1 METQAGDRSVA
12 DGKYFIKILVFYA
25 EKCLADQKK
34 SSTLNN
40 RYNTFRCQFDTKFPE
55 ETILRKERKYM
66 TYEEFLSG
74 LEKAIFVQRREEETI
89 KRVQVLKNNGVQL
102 DGFSCVME
110 GHREQPTVYV
120 NHYFREDVTKE
131 DLCTLAAMVLK
142 IQRDSMLHQT
152 GDFEMLLDYEKMK
165 KRIYC
170 RLISRNK
177 NEDLLKTVPWIPWM
191 DLAIVF
197 YMEIPGKLIKNATA
211 LIRTAHME
219 RWKITEDQLF
229 ERAKK
234 NLQRRGFRMVAMTEF
249 LGDQVEC
256 PDAEMY
262 ILNTKKPEFGA
273 AVFVDS
279 QVRRICA
286 RQIGGS
292 YYILPSSIHEL
303 ILLPD
308 KVDYE
313 RKELDELVRQVN
325 SQCVEAE
332 DFLSDHAY
340 YYNAQKDRIEF

>member
-1 METQAGDRSVA
+1 
-12 DGKYFIKILVFYA
+12 
-25 EKCLADQKK
+25 
-34 SSTLNN
+34 
-40 RYNTFRCQFDTKFPE
+40 
-55 ETILRKERKYM
+55 M

-197 YMEIPGKLIKNATA
+197 YMEIPGKLIK
-211 LIRTAHME
+211 M
-219 RWKITEDQLF
+219 
-229 ERAKK
+229 
-234 NLQRRGFRMVAMTEF
+234 
-249 LGDQVEC
+249 
-256 PDAEMY
+256 P
-262 ILNTKKPEFGA
+262 
-273 AVFVDS
+273 
-279 QVRRICA
+279 
-286 RQIGGS
+286 
-292 YYILPSSIHEL
+292 LP
-303 ILLPD
+303 
-308 KVDYE
+308 
-313 RKELDELVRQVN
+313 
-325 SQCVEAE
+325 
-332 DFLSDHAY
+332 
-340 YYNAQKDRIEF
+340 

>member
-197 YMEIPGKLIKNATA
+197 
-211 LIRTAHME
+211 
-219 RWKITEDQLF
+219 
-229 ERAKK
+229 
-234 NLQRRGFRMVAMTEF
+234 
-249 LGDQVEC
+249 
-256 PDAEMY
+256 
-262 ILNTKKPEFGA
+262 
-273 AVFVDS
+273 
-279 QVRRICA
+279 
-286 RQIGGS
+286 
-292 YYILPSSIHEL
+292 
-303 ILLPD
+303 
-308 KVDYE
+308 
-313 RKELDELVRQVN
+313 
-325 SQCVEAE
+325 
-332 DFLSDHAY
+332 
-340 YYNAQKDRIEF
+340 

>member
-1 METQAGDRSVA
+1 
-12 DGKYFIKILVFYA
+12 
-25 EKCLADQKK
+25 
-34 SSTLNN
+34 
-40 RYNTFRCQFDTKFPE
+40 
-55 ETILRKERKYM
+55 M

-197 YMEIPGKLIKNATA
+197 YIEIPGKLIKNATA
-211 LIRTAHME
+211 LLRTACTNGVMIWALS
-219 RWKITEDQLF
+219 RQPARRNCSTGEDAGYPRQDGKTPWSF
-229 ERAKK
+229 T
-234 NLQRRGFRMVAMTEF
+234 VA
-249 LGDQVEC
+249 
-256 PDAEMY
+256 
-262 ILNTKKPEFGA
+262 
-273 AVFVDS
+273 
-279 QVRRICA
+279 
-286 RQIGGS
+286 
-292 YYILPSSIHEL
+292 
-303 ILLPD
+303 
-308 KVDYE
+308 
-313 RKELDELVRQVN
+313 
-325 SQCVEAE
+325 
-332 DFLSDHAY
+332 
-340 YYNAQKDRIEF
+340 